1 MVKAHRTIWL
11 GLLVAFTAPVWGQ
24 TPADWKE
31 LQTQA
36 KKHLV
41 NLIKIDTSSPNPD
54 EISAARYI
62 YKQFN
67 KHHIDWDI
75 FSPVKGRA
83 NLMARLKG
91 TDPAQ
96 KPLLLISHLDTAP
109 VQERWTVPPFK
120 GLEKD
125 GNIYGLGTTDDKNY
139 TAAYLALFTWLSKQ
153 PQQPVRDIIF
163 LATSGEE
170 SGSETG
176 LLWLLANHW
185 ERINPGFAL
194 TEGGGIIPGE
204 DGPDLVF
211 AEAATKQYMDIKIT
225 AYGTETHSSMPVENN
240 AVYLL
245 SQALAKVENFSTP
258 ARVTAP
264 TRTLLNAILPLQ
276 DEDGQTTLRMLLN
289 DPKKANRQTAAELMA
304 QDPFFKSQLKDT
316 INPTQLSSPQ
326 QTGATGAS
334 ASAVLNVRLLPGTDP
349 DEFFTQLQA
358 LFDKDENIV
367 LEMLERPQ
375 TPAPAVMDGTDPL
388 FASIEKTAQK
398 LRAGSI
404 TVPGLSP
411 ASGESEFLRR
421 AGIVTYGLGPNMD
434 PLGTN
439 TAHAADEFI
448 SETDF
453 YNQLKFIAGVVFD
466 FAYRQDLL
474 PLTEPATVQPEKP
487 ALPSTPISAKDTKA
501 ETTPETN

>member
-1 MVKAHRTIWL
+1 MNRLVLSA
-11 GLLVAFTAPVWGQ
+11 LLCCLTAPCLRAQPVDTWQ
-24 TPADWKE
+24 PLQAD
-31 LQTQA
+31 A
-36 KKHLV
+36 KKHLLHLV
-41 NLIKIDTSSPNPD
+41 KIDTSAPQSD

-62 YKQFN
+62 YKQLN
-67 KHHIDWDI
+67 KYHIDWDI

-83 NLMARLKG
+83 NIVARLKG
-91 TDPAQ
+91 TAPTQ

-109 VQERWTVPPFK
+109 VQGNWTIPPFK
-120 GLEKD
+120 GVEKD
-125 GNIYGLGTTDDKNY
+125 GKIYGLGTTDDKNY
-139 TAAYLALFTWLSKQ
+139 TAAYLALFTWLSTQAQK
-153 PQQPVRDIIF
+153 PTRDIIF

-185 ERINPGFAL
+185 DTLQPGFAL
-194 TEGGGIIPGE
+194 TEGGGIIPSESGH
-204 DGPDLVF
+204 GLVF
-211 AEAATKQYMDIKIT
+211 TEAATKQYMDIKIT
-225 AYGTETHSSMPVENN
+225 AYGTETHSAMPVADN

-245 SQALAKVENFSTP
+245 SQALTKVENFHTP

-264 TRTLLNAILPLQ
+264 TRTLLNSILPMQ
-276 DEDGQTTLRMLLN
+276 DEDGQTTIKMLLS
-289 DPKKANRQTAAELMA
+289 DPKPLNRQTAAELMA

-316 INPTQLSSPQ
+316 INPVQVSSPKQ
-326 QTGATGAS
+326 LGATGAS

-375 TPAPAVMDGTDPL
+375 TPAPAVMDGTDAL
-388 FASIEKTAQK
+388 FAAIQKTAQQ
-398 LRAGSI
+398 LYPGSI

-421 AGIVTYGLGPNMD
+421 AGVITYGLGPDMD

-448 SETDF
+448 SEADF
-453 YNQLKFIAGVVFD
+453 FNQLKFIAGVVFN
-466 FAYRQDLL
+466 FAYGQELL
-474 PLTEPATVQPEKP
+474 PLAQPTNPTLTPPEPAGEQTSPNLPENPVQ
-487 ALPSTPISAKDTKA
+487 A
-501 ETTPETN
+501 N